1 MSPRG
6 FLRQPRIQS
15 ALVLILSI
23 FVGVGTY
30 FYLLSYQNRIQSSR
44 ELIPVYVASSEI
56 ASGSSYE
63 EIRNSNQLEIKEM
76 PKSSL
81 PAGVI
86 TPSSEIDASLKTKG
100 LLAAGQILVSNYFV
114 GEVAPDLGLPIPK
127 GMLAITISVDDVS
140 RVGNFVAPGSKVV
153 VFTTDISNSNAKE
166 TKVFL
171 PEALVLGIGTQ
182 TNQAQDGAMPTPS
195 SLVTVALYPKDAQRL
210 ILASKT
216 SDITFALA
224 YGNNPNSLLTSAGL
238 SLPRVST
245 GG

>member
-1 MSPRG
+1 
-6 FLRQPRIQS
+6 
-15 ALVLILSI
+15 
-23 FVGVGTY
+23 
-30 FYLLSYQNRIQSSR
+30 
-44 ELIPVYVASSEI
+44 
-56 ASGSSYE
+56 
-63 EIRNSNQLEIKEM
+63 
-76 PKSSL
+76 
-81 PAGVI
+81 
-86 TPSSEIDASLKTKG
+86 
-100 LLAAGQILVSNYFV
+100 LVSNYFV
-114 GEVAPDLGLPIPK
+114 SEVAPDLGLPIPK

-182 TNQAQDGAMPTPS
+182 TNQSQDGAMPTPS

-238 SLPRVST
+238 SSPRIST